1 MVRHNNSVTINYSAK
16 EMTEYWNK
24 KSSNIYYLQ
33 KHMVTKQKLWGGGG
47 YIQDTTHVTQH
58 VTNIVRFKMR
68 S

>member
-33 KHMVTKQKLWGGGG
+33 KHMVTKQKLWGGG

>member
-1 MVRHNNSVTINYSAK
+1 MRHNNSVTISYSAK

-33 KHMVTKQKLWGGGG
+33 KHMVTKQKLWGG